1 MEKTNSRVAMGL
13 ICGLAICCAVMYITA
28 DGSDVSES
36 ILQRKASEPVH
47 DIGGPASVDSED
59 VEKAGT
65 VITNTPDGRMRL
77 TDYLTNVEKE
87 IAAEQ
92 AARKRDVKAVRAQMA
107 RNFAFNKAARAK
119 LEKKL
124 LVRMAKNAK
133 TCKDNLAKAMRWVQG
148 KFAKAAALQNKR
160 QAANLARSKKMRAT
174 IEANKKEA
182 HANLEKAVLAQQ
194 RAMSTLKAKTNARIR
209 QTNKHV
215 AQNAAQIKENAK
227 AAQHDLD
234 AAVAKYDKK
243 VANARAEA
251 AKGRS
256 KLATQLA
263 NQDKSMRQ
271 WADNRMK
278 VVMAKT
284 AAQFRRV
291 RAKMAADRLH
301 ADNALKVATTKMNAG
316 LNAYK
321 ALNNKRFAKTVKD
334 IAAAKKEAKAR
345 VAAAKRSFK
354 IGLFRLSSTIKDQVG
369 KANAR
374 IDQLTMKVQKHK
386 VAQAKINGNVNA
398 EIKRMIKIGQK
409 RYQQHLKKDK
419 ELQGL
424 INKNKAATDKALK
437 GMAAHYTME
446 INAVRHTM
454 KKNRAHAT
462 HMLAKESSK
471 LYSAIAKNE
480 AAQMKTNGALRAQT
494 TRARLDIQD
503 SLREAK
509 QDFAKRI
516 GALHKTVVKND
527 KKFEKKM
534 DKLTGIVRQDAVKN
548 AEGRKELKEMM
559 AANKNE
565 LNAAVRDAIHKG
577 ETRMAAAETKLMKL
591 NKKTKAALNV
601 KITASISKLTKRA
614 NDQIEGLR
622 LNSAEARKEMKKEL
636 LYAIRSMAD
645 EAKKNLDDAVAV
657 ATKAFAYTNKQQA
670 RAAKKSAADRARIA
684 LRIKINA
691 GIAKQ
696 KVVDAT
702 STMHKALLS
711 LKTETSK
718 KIKKTNKRVDA
729 YGAAIDKEAKDVAVL
744 MKAQMTKLT
753 TKINRQK
760 AAASRDTKA
769 ADAKSIAGF
778 KSVMSTVES
787 TLKKA
792 AKKSNRKFNK
802 LYSKMAKQRQT
813 LDKNLAAAV
822 DNINDSIA
830 KQSALADTRFEKTV
844 KDIKAARAQAKKQ
857 VREARSD
864 FAQALNGLTSKIKQM
879 DTKLTGDV
887 MVVAGECISHKAMQ
901 ARVNRHVSGEINR
914 IDTLMNHH
922 NSVSKKARGKLRKIL
937 DENKRAAAEE
947 VKSLGNMF
955 KGKIA
960 AIRSEAAKD
969 SLAARKDLTK
979 STMKMY
985 GALAEAQ
992 KANLYRSAKSARAIG
1007 KYSKTALANIAATR
1021 KNFNSRLNFL
1031 TNVVAANHKKVEK
1044 GFEVL
1049 TGVIRNYKTAGK
1061 NDRKVIREQNK
1072 TLNTNM
1078 NKAIVTAMQIGEAR
1092 AKKVAQEAREN
1103 LSGAKKAL
1111 LIEIT
1116 NTVEEY
1122 ADKTFKTIQGKH
1134 GKIADNY
1141 LSLKAYAVSASKL
1154 ITAYVGQGKGKNL
1167 SSLGDLLTN
1176 IAGLSS
1182 VKPGKAEG
1190 ISPSSTLSAPFSG
1203 KKIKVKNSVNKING
1217 LVNEFIECANGVRE
1231 RWNMGLGK
1239 YLLSKLMMA
1248 MRAKGVLQVDKIEGK
1263 SGNWVFMNGHAV
1275 GLSNK
1280 LNDFEGLAVRMG
1292 SYEKTLAKLSA
1303 KLSGKHIKPHKQ
1315 MQYMAAP
1322 EWKGD

>member
-398 EIKRMIKIGQK
+398 EIKRMIKIGKK

-437 GMAAHYTME
+437 GMAAHYTM
-446 INAVRHTM
+446 
-454 KKNRAHAT
+454 
-462 HMLAKESSK
+462 
-471 LYSAIAKNE
+471 
-480 AAQMKTNGALRAQT
+480 
-494 TRARLDIQD
+494 
-503 SLREAK
+503 
-509 QDFAKRI
+509 
-516 GALHKTVVKND
+516 
-527 KKFEKKM
+527 
-534 DKLTGIVRQDAVKN
+534 
-548 AEGRKELKEMM
+548 
-559 AANKNE
+559 
-565 LNAAVRDAIHKG
+565 
-577 ETRMAAAETKLMKL
+577 
-591 NKKTKAALNV
+591 
-601 KITASISKLTKRA
+601 
-614 NDQIEGLR
+614 
-622 LNSAEARKEMKKEL
+622 
-636 LYAIRSMAD
+636 
-645 EAKKNLDDAVAV
+645 
-657 ATKAFAYTNKQQA
+657 
-670 RAAKKSAADRARIA
+670 
-684 LRIKINA
+684 
-691 GIAKQ
+691 
-696 KVVDAT
+696 
-702 STMHKALLS
+702 
-711 LKTETSK
+711 
-718 KIKKTNKRVDA
+718 
-729 YGAAIDKEAKDVAVL
+729 
-744 MKAQMTKLT
+744 
-753 TKINRQK
+753 
-760 AAASRDTKA
+760 
-769 ADAKSIAGF
+769 
-778 KSVMSTVES
+778 
-787 TLKKA
+787 
-792 AKKSNRKFNK
+792 
-802 LYSKMAKQRQT
+802 
-813 LDKNLAAAV
+813 
-822 DNINDSIA
+822 
-830 KQSALADTRFEKTV
+830 
-844 KDIKAARAQAKKQ
+844 
-857 VREARSD
+857 
-864 FAQALNGLTSKIKQM
+864 
-879 DTKLTGDV
+879 
-887 MVVAGECISHKAMQ
+887 
-901 ARVNRHVSGEINR
+901 
-914 IDTLMNHH
+914 
-922 NSVSKKARGKLRKIL
+922 
-937 DENKRAAAEE
+937 
-947 VKSLGNMF
+947 
-955 KGKIA
+955 
-960 AIRSEAAKD
+960 
-969 SLAARKDLTK
+969 
-979 STMKMY
+979 
-985 GALAEAQ
+985 
-992 KANLYRSAKSARAIG
+992 
-1007 KYSKTALANIAATR
+1007 
-1021 KNFNSRLNFL
+1021 
-1031 TNVVAANHKKVEK
+1031 
-1044 GFEVL
+1044 
-1049 TGVIRNYKTAGK
+1049 
-1061 NDRKVIREQNK
+1061 
-1072 TLNTNM
+1072 
-1078 NKAIVTAMQIGEAR
+1078 
-1092 AKKVAQEAREN
+1092 
-1103 LSGAKKAL
+1103 
-1111 LIEIT
+1111 
-1116 NTVEEY
+1116 
-1122 ADKTFKTIQGKH
+1122 
-1134 GKIADNY
+1134 
-1141 LSLKAYAVSASKL
+1141 
-1154 ITAYVGQGKGKNL
+1154 
-1167 SSLGDLLTN
+1167 
-1176 IAGLSS
+1176 
-1182 VKPGKAEG
+1182 
-1190 ISPSSTLSAPFSG
+1190 
-1203 KKIKVKNSVNKING
+1203 
-1217 LVNEFIECANGVRE
+1217 
-1231 RWNMGLGK
+1231 
-1239 YLLSKLMMA
+1239 
-1248 MRAKGVLQVDKIEGK
+1248 
-1263 SGNWVFMNGHAV
+1263 
-1275 GLSNK
+1275 
-1280 LNDFEGLAVRMG
+1280 
-1292 SYEKTLAKLSA
+1292 
-1303 KLSGKHIKPHKQ
+1303 
-1315 MQYMAAP
+1315 
-1322 EWKGD
+1322 